1 MARTARLT
9 IELPE
14 EDFARLEAE
23 SRREGLR
30 PEAKVIELI
39 TRGLPPARDGFSA
52 ALARLS
58 ELRAGMPVDAVE
70 VDAVEIVRAGRRELE
85 DRFTL

>member
-14 EDFARLEAE
+14 EDFARIEAE

-39 TRGLPPARDGFSA
+39 TRGLPPARGEFSA

-58 ELRAGMPVDAVE
+58 ELRAGMPP